1 MPTGSLSSMLY
12 STRAH
17 WCHPCLHPWALFG
30 KAKPDGRSWG
40 KTGVAGGGTS
50 QQRLER
56 PRAPPPQSIRANLSQ
71 GNEAVRESMRHF
83 SEQLKRYENQSAIM
97 MSIKKELSSLGLQLL
112 QKDAAPAAA
121 PATGPGSK
129 AQVRPWF

>member
-1 MPTGSLSSMLY
+1 MLTGATPLCTPGPYSGKQSLMGEAGVSPPP
-12 STRAH
+12 R
-17 WCHPCLHPWALFG
+17 
-30 KAKPDGRSWG
+30 
-40 KTGVAGGGTS
+40 KTGAGGGGS
-50 QQRLER
+50 SLLRPER
-56 PRAPPPQSIRANLSQ
+56 PQAPPPQSIRANLSQ
-71 GNEAVRESMRHF
+71 GNEAVRESLRHF

-129 AQVRPWF
+129 AQVRPRF